1 MRTYDHNEN
10 RPTGPGGTQES
21 PVRSDEITIAY
32 QPILRGATTAVL
44 CYFLFDVITRL
55 FFPGEAHLGIMLTG
69 VGSVALLA
77 LFIRRYL
84 HTPRSAVQLNIS
96 GTLIFLSMII
106 TTNLQQ
112 LLHFETENL
121 VYAIL
126 LMPISAAILPSR
138 RTIAVAVAICFVN
151 LIWLVWQNLPGELNN
166 YLWVGIAGIGAGI
179 AVAAIIRTAVL
190 NSVKARLEADR
201 DRETAEQLAREAHHL
216 AECDALT
223 GLPNRRSFF
232 LALNERV
239 ERLRTQGEPFIL
251 GLVDLDGFKPVNDTY
266 GHAAGDEMLKTVA
279 ERLTA
284 VSGERAMP
292 ARLGGDEFAL
302 LAPANPKT
310 SEAAL
315 SLGHRIEAKLS
326 EPYDLG
332 GYRCKGSGSVGLLIC
347 DDPHLTANDLMERVD
362 HALYFAKRAL
372 QGKAVLFNAALE
384 QEMSTSSQVDKALRR
399 CDAEAEFEVWF
410 QPQYDLVKSRITGF
424 EALARWDSHELGR
437 VTPDVF
443 IPAAERAGLIRSLT
457 QTLLKKA
464 MAEMASW
471 PDDLTLSFNLSTHDL
486 MSPNAID
493 AILQTVE
500 ASGIPASRVE
510 FEITETAMMGDFNH
524 ARRAIERIS
533 NAGHSV
539 ALDDFGI
546 GYSSLQY
553 LQLLPVSKLKI
564 DHSFVRNILEDTSAF
579 KIVRTLLSLSQT
591 LGLGCVVEG
600 VESPAQVHILRTM
613 GARHLQGYLIGAPMK
628 AEAIPDSL
636 DEVHDFSPAAQ
647 MPPPPPGR
655 CASAV

>member
-1 MRTYDHNEN
+1 MRPQDDKN
-10 RPTGPGGTQES
+10 RPSLDDGKDAVM
-21 PVRSDEITIAY
+21 PVRADEITIAY
-32 QPILRGATTAVL
+32 QPILRGAATAVL
-44 CYFLFDVITRL
+44 CYFLFDIVTRL
-55 FFPGEAHLGIMLTG
+55 FFPGEAHLGIMLIA
-69 VGSVALLA
+69 VGLAATLA
-77 LFIRRYL
+77 LAVREYL
-84 HTPRSAVQLNIS
+84 KQPRSAVALDVC
-96 GTLIFLSMII
+96 GALLCLSMIFNS
-106 TTNLQQ
+106 NLQQ
-112 LLHFETENL
+112 SLHFETENL
-121 VYAIL
+121 AYAVL
-126 LMPISAAILPSR
+126 MMPISAAILPRR
-138 RTIAVAVAICFVN
+138 RTIAAAIGISFAN
-151 LIWLVWQNLPGELNN
+151 LLWLVWQNIPGQFTD
-166 YLWVGIAGIGAGI
+166 YAWVGVAGI
-179 AVAAIIRTAVL
+179 AAGIAIAAIIRTAVL
-190 NSVKARLEADR
+190 RSVKAHLDAIQ
-201 DRETAEQLAREAHHL
+201 DREVAEQLAREAHHL

-232 LALNERV
+232 LELNERV
-239 ERLRTQGEPFIL
+239 ERLRETGEPFIL

-266 GHAAGDEMLKTVA
+266 GHAAGDEMLQTVA

-284 VSGERAMP
+284 VSGDAALP

-302 LAPANPKT
+302 IAPADPKT
-310 SEAAL
+310 AEAAL

-347 DDPHLTANDLMERVD
+347 DNPELGTQDLMERAD

-384 QEMSTSSQVDKALRR
+384 QEMLTSSQVDKALRR
-399 CDAEAEFEVWF
+399 CDADAEFEVWF

-424 EALARWDSHELGR
+424 EALARWDSSELGR

-443 IPAAERAGLIRSLT
+443 IPAAERAGLIRPLT

-464 MAEMASW
+464 IAQMARW
-471 PDDLTLSFNLSTHDL
+471 PGDLTLSFNLSTHDL
-486 MSPNAID
+486 MSPTAID
-493 AILQTVE
+493 AILRTVGE
-500 ASGIPASRVE
+500 SGIPARRIE
-510 FEITETAMMGDFNH
+510 FEITETAMMSDFAQ
-524 ARRAIERIS
+524 ARRAIDKIS
-533 NAGHSV
+533 EAGHSV

-564 DHSFVRNILEDTSAF
+564 DHSFVRDILEDTSAF

-628 AEAIPDSL
+628 PEAVPGSL

-647 MPPPPPGR
+647 LPPLPADNR
-655 CASAV
+655 VSAR